1 MTTPTLRSTLKSVL
15 PGFIRT
21 PVVRTEPYLRR
32 LRNWMQVVRYVRGV
46 SFADRRAV
54 WSAFF
59 AAPVT
64 SFFGLDRWRDPM
76 LARDATV
83 EVAGIGRFRVRAKCD
98 DLWHVLP
105 SRERAVLE
113 AIRTRLKPGDTFVDA
128 GANIGFYTIIASKL
142 DAPTGQVK
150 AIEMM
155 PDTAAVLRENIR
167 INGATNVIVVEKALS
182 DVAGQSVTATVA
194 EGKYGRASISTAFA
208 AEGKREVTVLTTTLS
223 DILAGVKHVRLMK
236 MDIEGVEEM
245 ALRGAGEALE
255 HIDDIV
261 FEVSGGESKVGSIWG
276 DMGFTLSSLDGRNCI
291 ASRQV

>member
-1 MTTPTLRSTLKSVL
+1 MITPTLRSTLKSVL
-15 PGFIRT
+15 PSFLRT
-21 PVVRTEPYLRR
+21 PAARTETYLRR
-32 LRNWMQVVRYVRGV
+32 LRNWVQVLRYVRGL

-64 SFFGLDRWRDPM
+64 SLFGLDRWRDPM

-83 EVAGIGRFRVRAKCD
+83 EVADIGRFHVRAKCD

-128 GANIGFYTIIASKL
+128 GANIGFYTILASKL
-142 DAPTGQVK
+142 VGPTGQVK

-155 PDTAAVLRENIR
+155 PDTAAILREHIR
-167 INGATNVIVVEKALS
+167 INGATNVTVVEKALS
-182 DVAGQSVTATVA
+182 DVAGQSVTARVA
-194 EGKYGRASISTAFA
+194 EGKSGQASISTAA
-208 AEGKREVTVLTTTLS
+208 VADGKREVKVLTTTLF
-223 DILAGVKHVRLMK
+223 DILADVKHVRLMK
-236 MDIEGVEEM
+236 MDIEGAEEM

-255 HIDDIV
+255 QFDDIV
-261 FEVSGGESKVGSIWG
+261 FEALGGELKVGSIWR
-276 DMGFTLSSLDGRNCI
+276 DRGFTLSSLDGRNFI